1 MSPKQFKVLALLVAL
16 TIVLVGVAVY
26 LLVESRP
33 KDVEVHN
40 YVGKSAY
47 QVAVDNGFKGNE
59 VQWLE
64 TLKAQPVQ
72 GPKGDSIKGD
82 KGDNAVSTHTEKI
95 IEQQTV
101 LEKQIPINGKDAR
114 EIEMRTNPDT
124 KDREWRLA
132 GTRGWNVLIEYCEIK
147 DTCEDGQ

>member
-1 MSPKQFKVLALLVAL
+1 MSPKQFKVLAFLVAI
-16 TIVLVGVAVY
+16 TIILVGVAVY
-26 LLVESRP
+26 LLVSSRP
-33 KDVEVHN
+33 KDLEVHN

-47 QVAVDNGFKGNE
+47 QVAIDNGFKGSE

-64 TLKAQPVQ
+64 TLRAEPVQ

-101 LEKQIPINGKDAR
+101 VEKQVPVNGQDGR
-114 EIEMRTNPDT
+114 EIELRSNPDT
-124 KDREWRLA
+124 KDLEWRYV
-132 GTRGWNVLIEYCEIK
+132 GTRGWNVLLEYCQVAK
-147 DTCEDGQ
+147 CEEEQ